1 MLSYHHHRCGL
12 HPAASMLITR
22 VYNNGDRV
30 QKNIPDDARRYI
42 HAIMSGKPL
51 PATTAKESGRPVV

>member
-1 MLSYHHHRCGL
+1 
-12 HPAASMLITR
+12 MLITR